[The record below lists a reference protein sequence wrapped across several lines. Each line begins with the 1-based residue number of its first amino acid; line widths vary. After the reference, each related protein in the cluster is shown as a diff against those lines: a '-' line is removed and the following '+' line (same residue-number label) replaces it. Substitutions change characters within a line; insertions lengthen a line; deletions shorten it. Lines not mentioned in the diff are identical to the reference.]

1 MVREEENSLKEVD
14 ARAPYPKVRPSA
26 PRTRRLV
33 TITQFFPGSQSTIHL
48 VSLAVPRR
56 FQAGWQPKLL
66 CRPAGARCGS
76 AQRPVR
82 NPPGPA
88 PLTLASTRQRVWPAL
103 RAAPGQGRGAGG
115 RRCRTRGQQQ
125 CEHWKGWHGAQ
136 RGGPGGGQPRGL
148 VMPAGGRGGAPGS
161 GPRDQGLPPGAGG
174 TLQPEGPAG
183 DPGRRSGRSGGWL
196 A

>member
-1 MVREEENSLKEVD
+1 MMVREEENSLKEVD

-115 RRCRTRGQQQ
+115 G
-125 CEHWKGWHGAQ
+125 GAGLGGSSSVSTGRAGTVP
-136 RGGPGGGQPRGL
+136 RGGDR
-148 VMPAGGRGGAPGS
+148 AEGS
-161 GPRDQGLPPGAGG
+161 PGA
-174 TLQPEGPAG
+174 
-183 DPGRRSGRSGGWL
+183 W
-196 A
+196 